1 MILPFMNKIR
11 CHCLYVLT
19 TFALVFLTVSC
30 FDDEEVEN
38 SERSEGNAL
47 DRREKIRQL
56 ELDVETLKWENS
68 RLFLKVRSVN
78 GSSLVRYKLTGLW
91 HFDVE
96 RTPFTGKATEN
107 FPDGSPKAEASF
119 LKGKK
124 DGVERFW
131 YANGKLKEESQWFDG
146 LANGIIRTWG
156 EDGRLTRAVR
166 YKKGELIEVIRD

>member
-1 MILPFMNKIR
+1 MNVSLKKKIR
-11 CHCLYVLT
+11 FPHLVVIT
-19 TFALVFLTVSC
+19 IFSLVFLTFSC
-30 FDDEEVEN
+30 FDDKEEE
-38 SERSEGNAL
+38 STEKSGGNAL

-78 GSSLVRYKLTGLW
+78 GSSLVKDKRSGLW

-96 RTPFTGKATEN
+96 RTPYTGKATEN
-107 FPDGSPKAEASF
+107 FSDGSPRAEASF

-131 YANGKLKEESQWFDG
+131 YSNGKLKEESQWFDG
-146 LANGIIRTWG
+146 LANGIIRTWS
-156 EDGRLTRAVR
+156 EDGRLIRAVR
-166 YKKGELIEVIRD
+166 YKKGELIEIIRD

>member
-1 MILPFMNKIR
+1 MNISLKKKIR
-11 CHCLYVLT
+11 FPHLVVIT
-19 TFALVFLTVSC
+19 IFSLVFLTVSC
-30 FDDEEVEN
+30 FDDEEEE
-38 SERSEGNAL
+38 STEKSGGNAL

-78 GSSLVRYKLTGLW
+78 GSSLVKDKRSGLW

-96 RTPFTGKATEN
+96 RTPYTGKATEN
-107 FPDGSPKAEASF
+107 FSDGSPRAEASF

-131 YANGKLKEESQWFDG
+131 YSNGKLKEESQWFDG
-146 LANGIIRTWG
+146 LANGIIRTWS
-156 EDGRLTRAVR
+156 EDGRLIRAVR
-166 YKKGELIEVIRD
+166 YKKGELIEIIRD